1 MIGASRQLGSR
12 GGGYRPLEFIMKRF
26 RTITAAAGLLLACA
40 EAQAA
45 QTNVA
50 VAANFTDAAK
60 EIAAVF
66 RQKMGH
72 ESRSTCQHRCKKI
85 PSHLHA
91 LSSGSRNLASEWASR
106 TKVEL
111 PH

>member
-1 MIGASRQLGSR
+1 
-12 GGGYRPLEFIMKRF
+12 MKLF
-26 RTITAAAGLLLACA
+26 RTIAVVAGFLLASIG
-40 EAQAA
+40 AQAA

-66 RQKMGH
+66 KQKTGH
-72 ESRSTCQHRCKKI
+72 ESRSTCRHRCKKI

-91 LSSGSRNLASEWASR
+91 LSSNPRNLPSKCATRSNLR
-106 TKVEL
+106 F